1 MEPLNNCKEIYNYLL
16 DIEKESGAQLPSE
29 LMEEMKK
36 LANIERFY
44 GNMKASRIKFLKKFV
59 SENK

>member
-1 MEPLNNCKEIYNYLL
+1 
-16 DIEKESGAQLPSE
+16 
-29 LMEEMKK
+29 MKK

-44 GNMKASRIKFLKKFV
+44 GNMKASGIKFLKKFV